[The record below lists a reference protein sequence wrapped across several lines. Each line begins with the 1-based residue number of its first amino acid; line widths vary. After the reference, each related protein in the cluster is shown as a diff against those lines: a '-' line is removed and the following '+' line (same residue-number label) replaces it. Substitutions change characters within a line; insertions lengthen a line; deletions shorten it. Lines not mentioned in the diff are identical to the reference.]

1 MNAEPLAQVA
11 ADLPSV
17 RRTKTMELTPVGADS
32 YRLISRL
39 TDISCHTDLGSRPDD
54 GVIHD
59 FVIEAEL
66 AGPELVIAT
75 LNVRAETHPYAQC
88 PAILPKCQAL
98 IGQSLS
104 SGWRRLVLD
113 TLGRTA
119 GCTHVTTLLIG
130 LAEAQTMAYFLQ
142 MNTAEAYT
150 RETRADG
157 RWTAVGLD
165 LAPSIV
171 GACHVLEAK
180 GQVVETARNVL
191 DRCAVSERNAA
202 EADSHPH

>member
-104 SGWRRLVLD
+104 SDGRLHPRD
-113 TLGRTA
+113 DAPHRLGRSA
-119 GCTHVTTLLIG
+119 DHGVLPADEYRRG
-130 LAEAQTMAYFLQ
+130 LH
-142 MNTAEAYT
+142 T
-150 RETRADG
+150 RNPG
-157 RWTAVGLD
+157 
-165 LAPSIV
+165 
-171 GACHVLEAK
+171 
-180 GQVVETARNVL
+180 
-191 DRCAVSERNAA
+191 
-202 EADSHPH
+202 